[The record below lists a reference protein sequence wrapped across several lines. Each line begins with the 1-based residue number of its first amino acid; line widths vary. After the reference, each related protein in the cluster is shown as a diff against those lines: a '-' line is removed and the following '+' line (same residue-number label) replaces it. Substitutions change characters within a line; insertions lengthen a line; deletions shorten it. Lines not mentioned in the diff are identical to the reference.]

1 MSAEQNNT
9 TTVESDPSAPAE
21 QAPNLSTTETV
32 QPDLPAKKKKKKV
45 NKKQYVVDEKNACWV
60 PKRMKA
66 VDKTHHKIDKGY
78 ASGAINSSDCL
89 KEGTHGSWPS
99 RKQSSLLRLL
109 QRLERLI
116 MEWSAECYFQQIE
129 SC

>member
-9 TTVESDPSAPAE
+9 TTVESDPSASAK

-45 NKKQYVVDEKNACWV
+45 NKKQYLVDEKNVCWV

-66 VDKTHHKIDKGY
+66 LDKSQHKIDKGY
-78 ASGAINSSDCL
+78 ASGAINSSHCV
-89 KEGTHGSWPS
+89 KESMHGSRPS
-99 RKQSSLLRLL
+99 QKQSSLL
-109 QRLERLI
+109 
-116 MEWSAECYFQQIE
+116 
-129 SC
+129 